1 MKVLKYLLIGLIVA
15 LVLFATGLFFFLNN
29 LKKGALPDYNARFFM
44 PGIAENVT
52 VYRDAHAIPHVYAQ
66 SESDLYR
73 AVGYIMAQDRM
84 WQMDLLRRVTMGRL
98 SELFGADLADADHLM
113 RSLRIT
119 EKSKKLLEETD
130 PEILAVLEAYS
141 DGVNRY
147 IQKHALPPEFKILGY
162 HPEPW
167 EPYHSL
173 NLIGYMAWDLTLPW
187 ENEILLEKLRVH
199 VGESMMLEA
208 IPDLQKQPTAIFP
221 DLGRVLDGFAHQV
234 TTTNSKLQ
242 QLGIEIF
249 HGSNNWAVSG
259 SRSTTGKPL
268 LANDMHLGLNIPGI
282 WYQMHHHVEGGLN
295 VTGVVLP
302 GQPWVISG
310 HNDSIAWGMTNV
322 MVDDMDFYAEVLND
336 DSTQYLLDGEW
347 HDLIIRKEVIN
358 FKDGD
363 TIERTIRFTHRGP
376 IINGFKKLEGQAVS
390 MRWIGNEWS
399 NEIASVYKLNR
410 ATNWETFRAALKTFI
425 AVSQNVVYAD
435 HLGNI
440 GLQTS
445 SGIPVRPGHKALIY
459 PGHTS
464 EFDWQGLVPFEEL
477 PHEFN
482 PERGY
487 VSSANNKTAPDDYP
501 YHISHWFAQ
510 PDRMDR
516 IRELLEEQEKF
527 SVVDFKRIQGDFQ
540 SALAKKTLNKLLPRL
555 QNYPS
560 HKGEVPAVLDL
571 LSQWDY
577 QLLPSSIEASIFEVF
592 FRKLIESLVRDNLTD
607 DLFRQ
612 FMGSKIMAQG
622 LLNNILANP
631 DSEWI
636 DDITTPEVETFDDI
650 ISIALQS
657 ALEELTETLGPDM
670 QQWEWQKLNHL
681 SLAHPLGSV
690 SLLNRV
696 LKLNRGPYPVGGSFH
711 TVAPY
716 TYSWNNLYKTD
727 NGASQRHV
735 YAVGFWDESRT
746 VIPTGTSGIPA
757 SPYYCD
763 QTPLYVA
770 HEYHSDFFT
779 LGKVKENS
787 RYTMIIKPWPG
798 EQLQNKP

>member
-1 MKVLKYLLIGLIVA
+1 MKVLKYFVIILIAL
-15 LVLFATGLFFFLNN
+15 LVLLATGFLFFGNN
-29 LKKGALPDYNARFFM
+29 LKKGALPDYNAQFFM

-52 VYRDAHAIPHVYAQ
+52 VYRDAHAIPHVFAQ
-66 SESDLYR
+66 NQSDLYR

-84 WQMDLLRRVTMGRL
+84 WQMDLLRRVTLGRL
-98 SELFGADLADADHLM
+98 SEIFGADLADADHLM

-119 EKSKKLLEETD
+119 EKSQALIENID
-130 PEILAVLEAYS
+130 PAILAVLEAYS

-167 EPYHSL
+167 EPFHSL

-187 ENEILLEKLRVH
+187 QNEILLEQLRQH
-199 VGESMMLEA
+199 VGESLMLEA
-208 IPDLQKQPTAIFP
+208 LPDIRLQPTPVLP
-221 DLGRVLDGFAHQV
+221 DFELVLDGFAQQV
-234 TTTNSKLQ
+234 TASNNQLQ

-259 SRSTTGKPL
+259 SKSVTGKPM

-282 WYQMHHHVEGGLN
+282 WYQMHQYVEGELN

-302 GQPWVISG
+302 GQPWIISG

-322 MVDDMDFYAEVLND
+322 MVDDMDFYAETLNE
-336 DSTQYLLDGEW
+336 DSTQYLLDGKW
-347 HDLIIRKEVIN
+347 HDLLIRKEVIHIKN
-358 FKDGD
+358 APPV
-363 TIERTIRFTHRGP
+363 ERTIKFTHRGP
-376 IINGFKKLEGQAVS
+376 IVNGFKKIAGPALS

-399 NEIASVYKLNR
+399 NEIATVYKLNH
-410 ATNWETFRAALKTFI
+410 ASNWEDFREALSTFI

-435 HLGNI
+435 HKGNI

-445 SGIPVRPGHKALIY
+445 SGLPVRPGAKSLVY

-464 EFDWQGLVPFEEL
+464 EYDWQGLVPFEAL
-477 PHEFN
+477 PYEFN

-501 YHISHWFAQ
+501 HHISHWFAQ
-510 PDRMDR
+510 PDRIDR
-516 IRELLEEQEKF
+516 IRELLEAQETH
-527 SVVDFKRIQGDFQ
+527 SVADFQRIQGDLQ
-540 SALAKKTLNKLLPRL
+540 SVLAQKTLNKLLPRL
-555 QNYPS
+555 QSYPS
-560 HKGEVPAVLDL
+560 WEGGVPEALQL
-571 LSQWDY
+571 LANWDY
-577 QLLPSSIEASIFEVF
+577 NLLPTSIEASIFEVF
-592 FRKLIESLVRDNLTD
+592 FRKLIEGLIRDNLTD
-607 DLFRQ
+607 ELFTQ

-622 LLNNILANP
+622 LLNNILVNP

-636 DDITTPEVETFDDI
+636 DDRNTPEIETFDDI
-650 ISIALQS
+650 LAIAFNS
-657 ALEELTETLGPDM
+657 TLEELTGQLGPDM
-670 QQWEWQKLNHL
+670 QKWEWQKLNQL
-681 SLAHPLGSV
+681 SLAHPLGGV
-690 SLLNRV
+690 QMLNRF

-716 TYSWNNLYKTD
+716 TYSWNNLYNAD

-735 YAVGFWDESRT
+735 YAIGFWDDSKT

-763 QTPLYVA
+763 QTELYVA
-770 HEYHSDFFT
+770 HRYHSDYFSPEA
-779 LGKVKENS
+779 VKENS
-787 RYTMIIKPWPG
+787 RYTMVIKPWPG
-798 EQLQNKP
+798 EQLKNKP